1 MFVKYCFMKGS
12 ALVMNGSE
20 SRLLCIVFRFVTSLM
35 ALLIFMPALP
45 SYALDSNYVISE
57 YNGWIDIDERID
69 YEKKNDGFDGFLKR
83 IADSENGSFYMYF
96 SFYDTELEGYD
107 DDNIVISFNIRND
120 VNSYQFSVNRNGFVN
135 TGDDEQK
142 NIRLVYNFD
151 NCSGIRCGGE
161 IFIAF
166 ELINN
171 IDRAQRNHIIC
182 EYAGGSSKTS
192 VLFYDFALDMYTET
206 TAEDKSV
213 NHTETESSAAERKT
227 TAHKSNDSESK
238 TEVKDK
244 STKYTPTG
252 TLSQGGKNHTSKFI
266 AGEVYSSEMSN
277 TDNAG
282 EQQSFSGNTKSQVGI
297 YKMSKIAVITLSA
310 ASVMIVIGMGFII
323 VGAAIKTKKIEV
335 IGEDDSSDL

>member
-1 MFVKYCFMKGS
+1 MKGS

-35 ALLIFMPALP
+35 VLLIFMPAFP

-57 YNGWIDIDERID
+57 YNGWIDIDKRID

-83 IADSENGSFYMYF
+83 ISDSESGCFYMYF

-107 DDNIVISFNIRND
+107 DDNIVISFDVRND
-120 VNSYQFSVNRNGFVN
+120 INNYHFSVSRNGFVN

-151 NCSGIRCGGE
+151 NCSGSRCGGE

-166 ELINN
+166 ELINS
-171 IDRAQRNHIIC
+171 IDRTQRNHISC

-192 VLFYDFALDMYTET
+192 VLFYDLVLDMYTET
-206 TAEDKSV
+206 TAEDNSV
-213 NHTETESSAAERKT
+213 NHTASKSSATERKT
-227 TAHKSNDSESK
+227 TTHKSNDSESK
-238 TEVKDK
+238 TEVKEK

-252 TLSQGGKNHTSKFI
+252 TLSQGGKTHTSKFI
-266 AGEVYSSEMSN
+266 AGETYSSEMSH
-277 TDNAG
+277 TDNAD
-282 EQQSFSGNTKSQVGI
+282 EQQSLSSNTKSQVGM
-297 YKMSKIAVITLSA
+297 YKMSKTAVITLSA
-310 ASVMIVIGMGFII
+310 AGVMIIIGMGFII
-323 VGAAIKTKKIEV
+323 AGAAIKSKKTEV
-335 IGEDDSSDL
+335 GEESDSSNI